1 MARHSRDGI
10 PVMSEPVF
18 QMPRHVEA
26 QIPLKIPE
34 GILPARPDPPRPR
47 RVVLDGCCGSEQGPD
62 PMFARKGK
70 V

>member
-47 RVVLDGCCGSEQGPD
+47 RVVLDVCC
-62 PMFARKGK
+62 
-70 V
+70 